1 MQNTGKNKAT
11 LRVTRRE
18 RETTIE
24 TEFPS
29 IPSIPYKHLVYVA
42 EIKQKEILLK
52 YLYLPFWISLDGI
65 LVFLAGI
72 LAFLGAW
79 YLFSGFIFFIGFS
92 THTVYR
98 SKKQLKKIGEELSA
112 SASPVSLE
120 QPTEMELE
128 EKQK

>member
-1 MQNTGKNKAT
+1 MQNTGKNKPT
-11 LRVTRRE
+11 VKITRRE
-18 RETTIE
+18 RVTTME
-24 TEFPS
+24 AELPS
-29 IPSIPYKHLVYVA
+29 VPYKHFVYAA

-52 YLYLPFWISLDGI
+52 YFYLPFWISLDGT
-65 LVFLAGI
+65 LVFLAAI

-79 YLFSGFIFFIGFS
+79 YFFSGLIFFIGFS

-112 SASPVSLE
+112 SVSPPSLE
-120 QPTEMELE
+120 QPIEMELE